1 MNGDFKGVINFNKV
15 NKWFGEFQVLRDID
29 LSIQK
34 GECIVLCGPSGS
46 GKSTLIRCINRL
58 ETHDQGLIEIQG
70 VLLAPGKTFPNNLL
84 GKIGMVFQDFN
95 LFPHMTVLNN
105 LTLAPI
111 RNLKLARE
119 EAEQIAL
126 TYLERVHIRDQ
137 ANKYPDQL
145 SGGQLQRVAIA
156 RALCMKP
163 EILLFDEP
171 TSSLD
176 PEMIREVLDVISEL
190 TEDGITMVC
199 VTHEMGFARKVSDRV
214 IFMDHGEIVEVAKPS
229 DFFDRPNQERT
240 KTFLNNI
247 LHYEPSS

>member
-95 LFPHMTVLNN
+95 LSL
-105 LTLAPI
+105 I
-111 RNLKLARE
+111 
-119 EAEQIAL
+119 
-126 TYLERVHIRDQ
+126 HI
-137 ANKYPDQL
+137 
-145 SGGQLQRVAIA
+145 S
-156 RALCMKP
+156 
-163 EILLFDEP
+163 EP
-171 TSSLD
+171 T
-176 PEMIREVLDVISEL
+176 
-190 TEDGITMVC
+190 
-199 VTHEMGFARKVSDRV
+199 
-214 IFMDHGEIVEVAKPS
+214 
-229 DFFDRPNQERT
+229 RP
-240 KTFLNNI
+240 
-247 LHYEPSS
+247 Y